1 VQEHVLK
8 TLLGYTPDMIDNK
21 VNIEYV
27 KGTDQTKAAMST
39 GDYQACFFVKPPTV
53 QQVMAIA
60 QTGHKMP
67 HKSTYFYPKI
77 WSGTLLYLF

>member
-1 VQEHVLK
+1 MLDK
-8 TLLGYTPDMIDNK
+8 KINID
-21 VNIEYV
+21 YV
-27 KGTDQTKAAMST
+27 KGTDQTKAAMKT
-39 GDYQACFFVKPPTV
+39 GEYQACFFVKPPTV

-60 QTGHKMP
+60 QTGQKMP